1 MVADIRVG
9 CYAYPV
15 DDVVARSIYP
25 FVNFLF
31 YSLAVGI
38 YDAKMSISQGY
49 VY

>member
-1 MVADIRVG
+1 ME
-9 CYAYPV
+9 PV
-15 DDVVARSIYP
+15 DNVIARSVYP
-25 FVNFLF
+25 SVTFLF